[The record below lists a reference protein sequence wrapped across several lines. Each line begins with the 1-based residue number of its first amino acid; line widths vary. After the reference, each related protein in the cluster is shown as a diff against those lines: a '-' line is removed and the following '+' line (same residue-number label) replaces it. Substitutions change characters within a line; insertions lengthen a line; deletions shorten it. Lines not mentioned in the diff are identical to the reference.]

1 MSTPIVITATKNAS
15 QTLIVIREESGISRV
30 GFTEVVLYL
39 SAENFPLVITDY
51 TLTGPQLSEFITN
64 GSVEVEFLD
73 IFGTINIADDWW
85 TINVHANSD
94 EYLSNPFYFGIYID
108 AIFSVYSMANNVH
121 VPEILKGKAE
131 SLYSLV
137 MFANGL
143 GYLDT
148 SSINDKGVKFKR
160 RLSAIQKILSV

>member
-15 QTLIVIREESGISRV
+15 QTSIVIREESGISRV

-39 SAENFPLVITDY
+39 SAYDFPLIITDY
-51 TLTGPQLSEFITN
+51 TLTGPQLSEFIAN

-94 EYLSNPFYFGIYID
+94 EYLSRPFYFGVYAD
-108 AIFSVYSMANNVH
+108 TRFSVYSIVNGIH
-121 VPEILKGKAE
+121 IPEVNKGKAE
-131 SLYSLV
+131 YLYSKV
-137 MFANGL
+137 MFVNGM

-148 SSINDKGVKFKR
+148 SSINDRGIKFKAR
-160 RLSAIQKILSV
+160 QNAINKMLSV